1 LEFII
6 RFSAGYTGIFTTLV
20 MGWFACF
27 ALVLEKEGQMGIMWL
42 EYNTTQVI
50 ENIYSHA
57 LFIKIMH
64 MTIYFTKVIINI

>member
-1 LEFII
+1 MTRKTSNSEVK
-6 RFSAGYTGIFTTLV
+6 RGS
-20 MGWFACF
+20 
-27 ALVLEKEGQMGIMWL
+27 KGIMWL

-64 MTIYFTKVIINI
+64 MTIYFKKVIINI